1 MNNKDLLNDFDKMT
15 GSEVVPKGIKV
26 TSAIEVT
33 YEIKNKSDD
42 FCREIKQFYTRDGR
56 YIGKFD
62 PLDQFDKIVSNPL

>member
-1 MNNKDLLNDFDKMT
+1 MKNMDLLNDFDKMT

-42 FCREIKQFYTRDGR
+42 FCRDIRQFYTSNGQV
-56 YIGKFD
+56 IGVID
-62 PLDQFDKIVSNPL
+62 PIDQFGDIVND